1 MKKQKQTKNQGGG
14 NTSTRRPAEMWEDE
28 DALSVQTQTESKTA
42 ISAAPVLR
50 AAAAGGPVS
59 LRCGAL
65 GAETPRARRSGHAV
79 VLTSLPEDTV
89 SFTARSPALIKGL
102 LFPSEKILGQKKK
115 SKRGEERVLCCRKNL
130 QSQTVLCRPG
140 GEMGPLPRLYLGSS
154 ITPLLRSV
162 ILGYLTFFWSS
173 SF

>member
-1 MKKQKQTKNQGGG
+1 MLW
-14 NTSTRRPAEMWEDE
+14 S
-28 DALSVQTQTESKTA
+28 
-42 ISAAPVLR
+42 
-50 AAAAGGPVS
+50 
-59 LRCGAL
+59 
-65 GAETPRARRSGHAV
+65 
-79 VLTSLPEDTV
+79 
-89 SFTARSPALIKGL
+89 SPAFRRIRCLSPHVLQHLKGL